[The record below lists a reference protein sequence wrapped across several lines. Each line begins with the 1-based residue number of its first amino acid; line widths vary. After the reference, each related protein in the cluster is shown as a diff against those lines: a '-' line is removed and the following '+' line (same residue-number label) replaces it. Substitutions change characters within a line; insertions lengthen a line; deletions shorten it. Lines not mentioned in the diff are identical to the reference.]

1 MNEFIYCDT
10 PNLPSQE
17 DIIAAHAKMGDRT
30 RQFTYL
36 SKDRK
41 FFIKYGFS
49 VKVGEAKNQHYFYK
63 KIRSQCGTA
72 VKIPKIHRAFETRG
86 RTYIVMEHIDIVS
99 CASDEERANA
109 VAQLVSIEPP
119 SGAALGPIGG
129 GPVKHCFFMDN
140 EAPRRYPTVQEMQ
153 TYINNVWFAVSSISF
168 HAPMLQQV
176 LQHTMKKGT
185 VDFSSAKLCM
195 CYSDMFWKNFPVD
208 RQGQTWVVTSTT
220 LAS

>member
-1 MNEFIYCDT
+1 MVLSKAVSALSSFGKKVWDRDNLTLNHFNTPTIASGYLLLHSTMNEFIYCDT
-10 PNLPSQE
+10 PNLPSQG

-72 VKIPKIHRAFETRG
+72 VKIPKIHHAFETRG
-86 RTYIVMEHIDIVS
+86 RTYIVMEYIDIVS
-99 CASDEERANA
+99 YASDEERANA

-119 SGAALGPIGG
+119 SGATLGPIGG
-129 GPVKHCFFMDN
+129 GPIKHCFFIDN
-140 EAPRRYPTVQEMQ
+140 ESPRRYLTVQEMQ
-153 TYINNVWFAVSSISF
+153 TYINNV
-168 HAPMLQQV
+168 
-176 LQHTMKKGT
+176 
-185 VDFSSAKLCM
+185 
-195 CYSDMFWKNFPVD
+195 
-208 RQGQTWVVTSTT
+208 
-220 LAS
+220 